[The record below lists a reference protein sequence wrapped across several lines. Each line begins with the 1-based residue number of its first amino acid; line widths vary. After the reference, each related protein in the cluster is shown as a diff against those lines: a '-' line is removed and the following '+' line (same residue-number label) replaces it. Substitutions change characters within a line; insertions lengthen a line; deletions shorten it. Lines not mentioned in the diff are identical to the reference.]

1 MESAG
6 EDVQK
11 LQDVLSRHSS
21 LSAEEVAKATTA
33 EELRTL
39 WGTRLASMEDPEL
52 TLGQF
57 KQFIVILAAQ
67 DQLRGVVN
75 DGYITPADAGKM
87 AVRAFRLLDTDQSET
102 ISFKEFE
109 VRGLSTEHA
118 ANIQNYK

>member
-1 MESAG
+1 M
-6 EDVQK
+6 QK

-75 DGYITPADAGKM
+75 DGYITPADADKM
-87 AVRAFRLLDTDQSET
+87 AVQAFRLLDTDQSET